1 MHPILFT
8 IGPVTLY
15 TYGAMMV
22 AAFLLAIWLAG
33 HAARRLP
40 KELVAITDEQLVDL
54 ACYALLGGIIGG
66 RLLYVALSWRQFL
79 ASPLEIFAL
88 WHGGLV
94 WYGGLFGGLAAG
106 WWYVRLK
113 RLPWLRVADQCIPFV
128 ALGHAVGRLGCFFNG
143 CCYGKPSTLWCAVQ
157 FPGHDHPVL
166 PTQLFEAAGLCL
178 LYLGLRRMQQP
189 AVMRTPGRVLG
200 AYLAGYGLLRFVLE
214 YTRGDQSV
222 VWGGLTL
229 QQLFSIGIL
238 CGGLWIIFR
247 KKVLSS

>member
-1 MHPILFT
+1 MHPILFA

-22 AAFLLAIWLAG
+22 AAFLTATWLSG
-33 HAARRLP
+33 EAARRLP
-40 KELVAITDEQLVDL
+40 PELVAITDEQLVDFT
-54 ACYALLGGIIGG
+54 CYSLLGGIIGG
-66 RLLYVALSWRQFL
+66 RLLYVVLQWRWF
-79 ASPLEIFAL
+79 ARSPLEIFAL

-94 WYGGLFGGLAAG
+94 WYGGFFGGLLAG
-106 WWYVRLK
+106 WWYVRSK
-113 RLPWLRVADQCIPFV
+113 RLVWLRVLDQFIPFGT
-128 ALGHAVGRLGCFFNG
+128 LGHAIGRLGCFFNG
-143 CCYGKPSTLWCAVQ
+143 CCYGKPSTLWCAVW

-166 PTQLFEAAGLCL
+166 PTQLFEALGLCF
-178 LYLGLRRMQQP
+178 LYIALRRMQQP
-189 AVMRTPGRVLG
+189 VVLRMPGRVFG
-200 AYLAGYGLLRFVLE
+200 GYLAGYGVLRFLLE

-222 VWGGLTL
+222 FWAGLTL